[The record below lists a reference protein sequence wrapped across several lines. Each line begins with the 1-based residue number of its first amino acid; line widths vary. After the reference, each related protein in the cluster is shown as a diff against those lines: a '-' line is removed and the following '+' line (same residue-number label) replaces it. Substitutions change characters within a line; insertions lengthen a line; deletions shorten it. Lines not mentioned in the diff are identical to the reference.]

1 MLDKNDPKRQRG
13 RPPKK
18 GNKMVQT
25 GLWLYE
31 NQIQWIKEE
40 AERLGITSSEL
51 LRRLIDKAIRE
62 QP

>member
-1 MLDKNDPKRQRG
+1 MLPKNDPKRQRG

-40 AERLGITSSEL
+40 SARLGITASEL
-51 LRRLIDKAIRE
+51 LRILIDKAMKDK
-62 QP
+62 

>member
-1 MLDKNDPKRQRG
+1 MLPRNDHPKRG
-13 RPPKK
+13 RLPKK

>member
-1 MLDKNDPKRQRG
+1 MLPKNDRPRRG

>member
-1 MLDKNDPKRQRG
+1 MLPRNDHPKRG

-40 AERLGITSSEL
+40 ADRLGITSSEL

>member
-1 MLDKNDPKRQRG
+1 MLPKNDPKRQRG

-18 GNKMVQT
+18 GSKMVQT

-40 AERLGITSSEL
+40 AERLGITASEL
-51 LRRLIDKAIRE
+51 LRILIDKAMKDK
-62 QP
+62 

>member
-1 MLDKNDPKRQRG
+1 
-13 RPPKK
+13 
-18 GNKMVQT
+18 MVQT